1 MSGFGPVMQRWKS
14 LTDMMGR
21 RVIVRTAGRQHEG
34 EVLDF
39 DPEGFLILRDDR
51 GEAVRIFSGDVTLL

>member
-1 MSGFGPVMQRWKS
+1 MQRWKT

-21 RVIVRTAGRQHEG
+21 RIRVRTAGGQYVG
-34 EVLDF
+34 EVVDF

-51 GEAVRIFSGDVTLL
+51 GETVRIFSGDVTLL

>member
-1 MSGFGPVMQRWKS
+1 MQRWKT

-21 RVIVRTAGRQHEG
+21 RILVRTAGRQHVG

-39 DPEGFLILRDDR
+39 DSEGFLILRDDR
-51 GEAVRIFSGDVTLL
+51 GETVRIFSGDVTLL